1 MGRTNQ
7 PKFNMCMVSAIG
19 DNFKDSF
26 PQKWPQVPYPWTQ
39 QFTPFQISLADF
51 EALKKEVEEL
61 KKLLQAAKKFD
72 DLTGQPHC
80 EMDDKVRMI
89 KEIAKLVGVEL
100 GDVFGTPKPKKK
112 KK

>member
-1 MGRTNQ
+1 
-7 PKFNMCMVSAIG
+7 MVSAIG

-26 PQKWPQVPYPWTQ
+26 PNKWPQFPQ
-39 QFTPFQISLADF
+39 QWPHPHAPEVSREDF
-51 EALKKEVEEL
+51 DAIREEFEEL
-61 KKLLQAAKKFD
+61 KRLLEAAKKFD

-80 EMDDKVRMI
+80 EVDEKVRLI

-100 GDVFGTPKPKKK
+100 GDVFDSPAPTKKK